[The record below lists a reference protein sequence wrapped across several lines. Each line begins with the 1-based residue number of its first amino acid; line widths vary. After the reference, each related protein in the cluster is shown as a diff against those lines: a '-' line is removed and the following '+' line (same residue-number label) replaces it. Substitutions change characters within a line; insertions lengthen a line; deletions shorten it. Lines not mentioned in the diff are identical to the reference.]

1 MSDINRRD
9 LRAKVMQA
17 LYAQELSKDSITHLH
32 QTILAEITETS
43 AGFNYAS
50 KMLNSVINKSDEIN
64 ELITKHT
71 TNWDMN
77 RIAIIDIVLLRMGIA
92 EFLYFPDIPPKVTIN
107 EMIEIAKDYS
117 TDNSGKFVNGI
128 LDAVFLELK
137 SAGRMVKEGRGLV
150 ESAKSD
156 STPKK

>member
-1 MSDINRRD
+1 MSDINRRE

-32 QTILAEITETS
+32 QTILSEITETS
-43 AGFNYAS
+43 AGFSYAS
-50 KMLNSVINKSDEIN
+50 KMLNTVINQSDEIN

-71 TNWDMN
+71 TNWDVN
-77 RIAIIDIVLLRMGIA
+77 RIAIIDIVLLRMGVA
-92 EFLYFPDIPPKVTIN
+92 EFLFFPDIPPKVTIN

-128 LDAVFLELK
+128 LDAIHLDLK
-137 SAGRMVKEGRGLV
+137 SEGRISKTGRGLV
-150 ESAKSD
+150 ENTKNESSQK
-156 STPKK
+156 

>member
-32 QTILAEITETS
+32 QTILAEITESS
-43 AGFNYAS
+43 AGFPYAS

-71 TNWDMN
+71 TNWDVN
-77 RIAIIDIVLLRMGIA
+77 RIAIIDIVLLRMGVA

-128 LDAVFLELK
+128 LDAIHLDLK
-137 SAGRMVKEGRGLV
+137 SEGRISKTGRGLV
-150 ESAKSD
+150 ENTKNESAQK
-156 STPKK
+156 